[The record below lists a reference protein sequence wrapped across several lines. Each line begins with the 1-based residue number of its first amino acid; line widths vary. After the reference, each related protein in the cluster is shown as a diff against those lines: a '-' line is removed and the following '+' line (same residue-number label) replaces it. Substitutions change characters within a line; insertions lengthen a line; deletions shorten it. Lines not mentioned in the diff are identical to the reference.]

1 VRWAPREWESKRP
14 TGRQE
19 FPTSQSLLVRAEVRS
34 LCARTRYSR
43 TMGGLVP
50 APPSFKPIRAYVAQL
65 MGHADATTTLR
76 VYARLMQEGVRL
88 DREETLRALYD
99 AYGWSGAT
107 PVLPR
112 EEDAGMEDAKTRMN
126 TGGPAWIR
134 TRNQRL
140 MRAFQA
146 SAHQSAQSDADCLLR
161 RNPAQNVPF
170 VHSHLS
176 HLSHRWTWHFPSCTT
191 SC

>member
-1 VRWAPREWESKRP
+1 
-14 TGRQE
+14 
-19 FPTSQSLLVRAEVRS
+19 
-34 LCARTRYSR
+34 
-43 TMGGLVP
+43 MGGLVP

-140 MRAFQA
+140 MRAFPGVTPSNIIELKSTRETENLRQMRLLGPSPVYPVSRA
-146 SAHQSAQSDADCLLR
+146 RCIQPSARDVLLT
-161 RNPAQNVPF
+161 
-170 VHSHLS
+170 H
-176 HLSHRWTWHFPSCTT
+176 C
-191 SC
+191 